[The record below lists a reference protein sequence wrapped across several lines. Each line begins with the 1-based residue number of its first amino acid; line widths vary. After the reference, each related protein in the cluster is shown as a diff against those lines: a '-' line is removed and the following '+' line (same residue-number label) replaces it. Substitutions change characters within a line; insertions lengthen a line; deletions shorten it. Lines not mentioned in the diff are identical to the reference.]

1 MNDFD
6 LRKYLAEG
14 RLFEED
20 TSDVDIT
27 PLGALD
33 DEIKKALEAAA
44 KEEGSTNEG
53 ILLVAV
59 IAAAVPG
66 IVQAV
71 MKVIG
76 ILAKK
81 NGIQLDKADPKWYE
95 IIGDAA
101 GKADDYLDSPF
112 NFMLRPFVR
121 DSIKRAKY
129 AKLIKA
135 ATLALIGITGAIN
148 IAKAKEVTTL
158 INTLAPEIGKELVQ
172 SIAEKNA
179 DKVGQLLKVAF
190 QAIQA
195 IK

>member
-14 RLFEED
+14 RLFEEG
-20 TSDVDIT
+20 TGDVDIT

-44 KEEGSTNEG
+44 KEEGSANEA
-53 ILLVAV
+53 ILTISL

-76 ILAKK
+76 IIAKK

-95 IIGDAA
+95 VIGDAA
-101 GKADDYLDSPF
+101 GKVDDYLDSPF
-112 NFMLRPFVR
+112 NLMLRPFVR

-135 ATLALIGITGAIN
+135 ATIALIGITGAIN
-148 IAKAKEVTTL
+148 IAQAKEATTL

-190 QAIQA
+190 KAIT
-195 IK
+195 

>member
-14 RLFEED
+14 RLFEEG

-44 KEEGSTNEG
+44 KEEGSANEG
-53 ILLVAV
+53 YLITISL

-76 ILAKK
+76 IIAKK

-95 IIGDAA
+95 VIGDAA
-101 GKADDYLDSPF
+101 GKVDDYLDSPF
-112 NFMLRPFVR
+112 NLMLRPFVR

-135 ATLALIGITGAIN
+135 ATIALIGITGAIN
-148 IAKAKEVTTL
+148 IAQAKEATTL

-190 QAIQA
+190 KA

>member
-44 KEEGSTNEG
+44 EEEGSTNEG
-53 ILLVAV
+53 ILTISL

-66 IVQAV
+66 MVKAV

-76 ILAKK
+76 VLAKK

-121 DSIKRAKY
+121 DSIGGDY
-129 AKLIKA
+129 
-135 ATLALIGITGAIN
+135 IN
-148 IAKAKEVTTL
+148 
-158 INTLAPEIGKELVQ
+158 
-172 SIAEKNA
+172 
-179 DKVGQLLKVAF
+179 
-190 QAIQA
+190 
-195 IK
+195 